1 MLLFIGGIEIM
12 VIILFVIIFFGA
24 DKIPELARGM
34 GKMIRQVRDA
44 SDDIKREIRDESNQI
59 KKDLDYYFLYD
70 NFFNFSN

>member
-12 VIILFVIIFFGA
+12 VIILFIIIFFGS

-44 SDDIKREIRDESNQI
+44 SDDIKREIRDETNQI
-59 KKDLDYYFLYD
+59 KKDLD
-70 NFFNFSN
+70 

>member
-1 MLLFIGGIEIM
+1 M

-59 KKDLDYYFLYD
+59 KKDLD
-70 NFFNFSN
+70 

>member
-44 SDDIKREIRDESNQI
+44 SDDIKREIRDESNKI
-59 KKDLDYYFLYD
+59 KKDLD
-70 NFFNFSN
+70 

>member
-59 KKDLDYYFLYD
+59 KKDLD
-70 NFFNFSN
+70 

>member
-12 VIILFVIIFFGA
+12 VIILFIIIFFGA

-44 SDDIKREIRDESNQI
+44 SDDIKRELRDESNQI
-59 KKDLDYYFLYD
+59 KKDLD
-70 NFFNFSN
+70 